1 MNASIV
7 LPALLALTFP
17 QGTTRSRIVDA
28 NPANQAAAAV
38 PVNPVADLQVI
49 SGSASSAAAGGPVSD
64 ILAACWST
72 NSVVRFDGQTGNF
85 EGTFTIGGPL
95 RLPSGLDFGPDGNLY
110 VSSFYWDTVLEYDG
124 ATGQF
129 IGTFIPEGLGGMN
142 QPALLKFRPDGLL
155 YVLASYDGGVFR
167 FDARTGAFH
176 DVFIPSGAGGIT
188 TAFAMTFG
196 PDGDIY
202 LGGYYAR
209 KVVRFDGQTGAFEGV
224 VAPFVN
230 TPSGMAFGPDGIL
243 NVGEWRTGDF
253 FQHNIQR
260 YTPEGDSLGV
270 LTELAQGPLD
280 MMFDS
285 AGLLYVGG
293 ASGIDVLDGATG
305 AWIDAMSQPGVENL
319 MAITFIPRMRARIP
333 R

>member
-1 MNASIV
+1 MNAAIFV
-7 LPALLALTFP
+7 PAFLALTFQ
-17 QGTTRSRIVDA
+17 QGTTPPRIEAA
-28 NPANQAAAAV
+28 NPANQAAGAV
-38 PVNPVADLQVI
+38 PGNLVPDNQAL
-49 SGSASSAAAGGPVSD
+49 SGSANSAAAGGPVSD

-110 VSSFYWDTVLEYDG
+110 VTSFYWDTVLEYDG
-124 ATGQF
+124 ATGQY
-129 IGTFIPEGLGGMN
+129 IGTFIPAGLGGLN

-167 FDARTGAFH
+167 YDARTGAFH

-202 LGGYYAR
+202 LGGYYS
-209 KVVRFDGQTGAFEGV
+209 KEVVRFDGQTGAVEGV
-224 VAPFVN
+224 VAPYVD
-230 TPSGMAFGPDGIL
+230 TPSGMAFGPDGTL
-243 NVGEWRTGDF
+243 YVGEWRTGSF
-253 FQHNIQR
+253 FHHNIQR
-260 YTPEGDSLGV
+260 YTPQGDSLGV

-280 MMFDS
+280 LMFDA

-293 ASGIDVLDGATG
+293 ASSIDVLDGATG
-305 AWIDAMSQPGVENL
+305 DWIDSMSHPGVENL
-319 MAITFIPRMRARIP
+319 MAITFIPRTRARFP